1 MSADERINRIEVLL
15 QEQTHLLA
23 SQIQISH
30 DATARHEAALAKH
43 EAMMAEHEAAM
54 AQHDAM
60 MAQNDA
66 AIAKINATLDRLAEA
81 SLETERRWQAY
92 LSRIQQ

>member
-1 MSADERINRIEVLL
+1 MSADERINRLEVVM
-15 QEQTHLLA
+15 QEQRHLLA

-30 DATARHEAALAKH
+30 DATVR
-43 EAMMAEHEAAM
+43 HEAAM
-54 AQHDAM
+54 AEHE
-60 MAQNDA
+60 A

-92 LSRIQQ
+92 LSRIPKQ